1 MATSTVNVEDVTG
14 VLEASLSKLG
24 FEVYPLKVL

>member
-1 MATSTVNVEDVTG
+1 MATTTVNVEDLTG
-14 VLEASLSKLG
+14 LLEASLSKLG